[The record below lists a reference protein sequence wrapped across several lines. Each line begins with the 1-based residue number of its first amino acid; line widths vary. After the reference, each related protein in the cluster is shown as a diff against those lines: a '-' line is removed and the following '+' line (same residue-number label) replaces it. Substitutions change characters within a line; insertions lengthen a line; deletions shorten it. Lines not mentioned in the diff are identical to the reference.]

1 MTDKKFDYA
10 GVSLYKGKTKIR
22 WANDPSRIKLLAK
35 QGHEKLDLI
44 ALPEAMSKAHGVRY
58 LQSIDYG
65 STDLDIVEALKYTAR
80 KNPL

>member
-1 MTDKKFDYA
+1 MTNKTFEYA
-10 GVSLYKGKTKIR
+10 GVSLYHGRTKIR

-44 ALPEAMSKAHGVRY
+44 PLPSAMTKAQGVRY
-58 LQSIDYG
+58 LQSINYG
-65 STDLDIVEALKYTAR
+65 AGDPEIVEALKYTAR